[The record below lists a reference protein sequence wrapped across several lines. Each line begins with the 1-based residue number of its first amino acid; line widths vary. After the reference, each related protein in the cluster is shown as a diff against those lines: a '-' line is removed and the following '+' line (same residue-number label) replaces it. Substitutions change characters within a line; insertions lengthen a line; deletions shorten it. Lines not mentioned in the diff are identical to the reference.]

1 MSSQFLRGAMALRV
15 FACFGAAY
23 FMSYALRSV
32 NAVIAPELV
41 GEFGLSNSQLGAL
54 SSAYFFSF
62 ALLQLPLGVSLDRFG
77 SRRTDASLLVIA
89 AAGCATFALAQDFV
103 ALWIGRALVG
113 AGVAGALMAALKGY
127 RFWYPAERQQQLAAW
142 MLVVGTGGALSVTV
156 PVQFAVGEIGWR
168 GVFWLAAG
176 LMLACALAIWMLV
189 PRDEERQV
197 HPAAPGS
204 IWNGYR
210 EVFGD
215 RYFWR
220 FAPAGMVI
228 QGTFISMQSLWAGPW
243 FTRVLGMSP
252 SESANALFVFNLVL
266 LFAYIGLGAAL
277 PALTRRGWTTFRIV
291 SLSTVLVLALQAA
304 IALLD
309 GASAWMLWLP
319 FALVSTGYIVL
330 QPHVC
335 TTFPPAL
342 TGRAYTAFNLMI
354 FSGIFICQWLFGV
367 TIDMYRSL
375 GLSEVEAFRRAM
387 LTWVGIQALPFVLM
401 STWRVAPRSAQ
412 MSG

>member
-1 MSSQFLRGAMALRV
+1 MSSQFLSGALALRV

-32 NAVIAPELV
+32 NAVIAPDLV

-77 SRRTDASLLVIA
+77 SRPTHASLLLVA

-142 MLVVGTGGALSVTV
+142 MLVVGTGGALAVTL
-156 PVQFAVGEIGWR
+156 PVQLLVEQIGWR
-168 GVFWLAAG
+168 GVFWVAAG
-176 LMLACALAIWMLV
+176 LMLLCAAAIWTLV
-189 PRDEERQV
+189 PRDEEQQV
-197 HPAAPGS
+197 HPAEPGS
-204 IWNGYR
+204 IWSGYL
-210 EVFGD
+210 EVFRD

-220 FAPAGMVI
+220 FAPAAMVV

-243 FTRVLGMSP
+243 FRRVLGMSAV
-252 SESANALFVFNLVL
+252 ESANALFVFNLVL
-266 LFAYIGLGAAL
+266 LCAYIGLGAAL
-277 PALTRRGWTTFRIV
+277 PALSRAGWSTFRIV
-291 SLSTVLVLALQAA
+291 SVSTVFVLVLQAWIGLADAAL
-304 IALLD
+304 
-309 GASAWMLWLP
+309 AWMLWLP
-319 FALVSTGYIVL
+319 FAVLSTGYIVL

-342 TGRAYTAFNLMI
+342 TGRAYT
-354 FSGIFICQWLFGV
+354 
-367 TIDMYRSL
+367 
-375 GLSEVEAFRRAM
+375 
-387 LTWVGIQALPFVLM
+387 
-401 STWRVAPRSAQ
+401 
-412 MSG
+412 